1 MASST
6 KVLENTCSPF
16 VETPEETEARTKRIE
31 SRRCWTKFGDVNKT
45 AGSER
50 GITQKVTAGVALVWK
65 GEEPAATTQKRTVKK
80 SGTKPKAY
88 KPPAQRLGKYAPP
101 DENSKV
107 ELSKA
112 AKVQKLITYC
122 EDKMPPEN
130 SSGGKK
136 KKKKK
141 KQKLQHPME
150 FVSMFMELGISP
162 PKTTNNLK
170 SKIEALRALVAPKEE
185 N

>member
-1 MASST
+1 MAQ
-6 KVLENTCSPF
+6 KILETTCSPF
-16 VETPEETEARTKRIE
+16 VESAEETEARKNRME
-31 SRRCWTKFGDVNKT
+31 ARRCWTKFGDVNKN

-50 GITQKVTAGVALVWK
+50 GITQKVTTGVALVWK
-65 GEEPAATTQKRTVKK
+65 GEEAAASAKKSVKK
-80 SGTKPKAY
+80 FVKKPKAY

-101 DENSKV
+101 DEDHKV
-107 ELSKA
+107 QLSTT
-112 AKVQKLITYC
+112 AKVMKLIGYC

-136 KKKKK
+136 KKKRK

-162 PKTTNNLK
+162 PKTTNDLK
-170 SKIEALRALVAPKEE
+170 KKIEALRALVAEE
-185 N
+185 QN